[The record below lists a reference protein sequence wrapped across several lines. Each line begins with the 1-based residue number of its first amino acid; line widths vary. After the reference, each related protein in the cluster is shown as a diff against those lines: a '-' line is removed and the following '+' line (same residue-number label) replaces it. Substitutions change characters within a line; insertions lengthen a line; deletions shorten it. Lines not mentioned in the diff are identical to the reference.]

1 MDLSDITLETV
12 ARTAGHL
19 LGGTVGTLVVGL
31 GLLRVLQP
39 LQTPVFDAF
48 YLQVGPWTAEV
59 TATVLVFVLAGSLAL
74 ALPTLLSVAVRTG
87 TDDLQPLVV
96 GLAVLVGVLVVGIA
110 TWSLAGLEVVL
121 AAVLALVV
129 VAVAVPAGLY
139 RVGTWPDGVAAYVGG
154 LPVLVLLLAALAFGL
169 GWGGGYYVVAEE
181 VPAEDVD
188 TSAAAA
194 FSEAPE
200 LRDALLD
207 PSQEDIYANCAQDEG
222 RRTCRLDL
230 RGYDDEA
237 TAARFLD
244 SHGVRCPYRNAPSR
258 ETPGDESFVAEADGT
273 YYRVTCETYG
283 D

>member
-1 MDLSDITLETV
+1 MDLSDLTLETV

-39 LQTPVFDAF
+39 LQAPVFDAF
-48 YLQVGPWTAEV
+48 YLAVGPWTAEV

-74 ALPTLLSVAVRTG
+74 GLPTLLSVAVRAG

-96 GLAVLVGVLVVGIA
+96 GLAGLVGVLVVGVA
-110 TWSLAGLEVVL
+110 ASALVGLEEFL
-121 AAVLALVV
+121 AAVVALVV
-129 VAVAVPAGLY
+129 VAVAVPVGLY
-139 RVGTWPDGVAAYVGG
+139 RFDTWPDGVAAYVGG
-154 LPVLVLLLAALAFGL
+154 LPVVFLLLAALAFGL

-181 VPAEDVD
+181 VPAEEVD
-188 TSAAAA
+188 TSAAAE

-200 LRDALLD
+200 LRDDLLD
-207 PSQEDIYANCAQDEG
+207 PSRDDVYANCEEEDG
-222 RRTCRLDL
+222 RRTCRLSL

-237 TAARFLD
+237 AAARFLD

-258 ETPGDESFVAEADGT
+258 ETPGDQSFVAEADGT
-273 YYRVTCETYG
+273 YYRVSCESYG

>member
-1 MDLSDITLETV
+1 MDVPDITLERT

-19 LGGTVGTLVVGL
+19 LLGTVGTTVAGL
-31 GLLRVLQP
+31 ALLRLVQP
-39 LQTPVFDAF
+39 LQVPLYDAF
-48 YLQVGPWTAEV
+48 YLSVGPWTAEV
-59 TATVLVFVLAGSLAL
+59 TATVLGFVLAGTLAV
-74 ALPTLLSVAVRTG
+74 ALPTLLSVAVRSGTG
-87 TDDLQPLVV
+87 GLQPLVA
-96 GLAVLVGVLVVGIA
+96 GLAVLLGGLFVGIA
-110 TWSLAGLEVVL
+110 AWALAGLEVVL
-121 AAVLALVV
+121 AAVVAVVV

-169 GWGGGYYVVAEE
+169 GWGGGYHVVAEE
-181 VPAEDVD
+181 VPAEEVD
-188 TSAAAA
+188 TSAAAE

-200 LRDALLD
+200 LREALLD
-207 PSQEDIYANCAQDEG
+207 PSQEDIYANCAQEEG

-244 SHGVRCPYRNAPSR
+244 SHGVRCAPRNAPSR
-258 ETPGDESFVAEADGT
+258 ESPGEGSFVAEADGT
-273 YYRVTCETYG
+273 YYRVSCETYG

>member
-1 MDLSDITLETV
+1 MDLSDVTLETV

-48 YLQVGPWTAEV
+48 YLAVGPWTAEV